1 MSELE
6 AIIKRQSHPWWK
18 LTLQAAFDSHIKL
31 ESRVRELEAE
41 RDRLKEEIKEANLVI
56 NHMTRESGKVLD
68 ERDKLRTRYAALVE
82 AAKKVYRVY
91 NLQNGSSFEMYT
103 PCIDKLK
110 AALAEV
116 KG

>member
-1 MSELE
+1 VSELE

-31 ESRVRELEAE
+31 ESRVRELI
-41 RDRLKEEIKEANLVI
+41 EEIAE
-56 NHMTRESGKVLD
+56 
-68 ERDKLRTRYAALVE
+68 LRASHAALVE

-116 KG
+116 KK